1 MKHFTNSNVKNTVV
15 KFKEELSM
23 TMKRWIAVIVA
34 AALIFVSIG
43 VNALSYIFTRDF
55 TTVLDDMLAMSES
68 GYSETIIEDG
78 VSADKIA
85 VLTLDGV
92 IQDLGGASSIF
103 SPAGYNHA
111 FFMSQL
117 EEIRLDENIK
127 GVVLRVNSPG
137 GGVVESAD
145 IYDALVEIQQ
155 EREIPFYVSMQG
167 MAASG
172 GYYVAAPADKIF
184 VNRETITGS
193 IGVIMESVN
202 YAKLAEKY
210 GIDFNTIKTGPYKD
224 IMSPSRPM
232 KDDERAMLQ
241 EMIND
246 SYERFVD
253 IIEDGRGMSE
263 AEVKKVADGR
273 IMNGRQAI
281 ESGLADEFGKTKD
294 VIEALKADY
303 KLGDATVFEYTNS
316 DSWSS
321 IFGMKAASLVGRNI
335 ESEFIG
341 KLLSDYNA
349 PRMMYL
355 YGER

>member
-1 MKHFTNSNVKNTVV
+1 
-15 KFKEELSM
+15 
-23 TMKRWIAVIVA
+23 MKRWIAIIVA
-34 AALIFVSIG
+34 TTLLVVSIG
-43 VNALSYIFTRDF
+43 INFLSYAFTRDF
-55 TTVLDDMLAMSES
+55 SGFFETLTSTSE
-68 GYSETIIEDG
+68 YSEAIIEEG
-78 VSADKIA
+78 MGRDKIA

-92 IQDLGGASSIF
+92 IQDTGNVSSLF
-103 SPAGYNHA
+103 SSGYNHQ

-117 EEIRLDENIK
+117 TKIYEDPNVK
-127 GVVLRVNSPG
+127 GVVLKVNTPG

-145 IYDALVEIQQ
+145 IYDGLIEIQ
-155 EREIPFYVSMQG
+155 EEKGIPLYVSMGG

-172 GYYVAAPADKIF
+172 GYYVSAPADKIF

-224 IMSPSRPM
+224 IMSGSREM
-232 KDDERAMLQ
+232 KEEEREMLQ

-246 SYERFVD
+246 SYERFVE
-253 IIEDGRGMSE
+253 IIVEGRDMNT

-281 ESGLADEFGKTKD
+281 EAGLADDYGKPQD
-294 VIEALKADY
+294 VIAAIKEDHNLES
-303 KLGDATVFEYTNS
+303 ATVFEYSNENLTS
-316 DSWSS
+316 L
-321 IFGMKAASLVGRNI
+321 FGVKAQSMFGGSNI
-335 ESEFIG
+335 ETELIG
-341 KLLSDYNA
+341 KLLADYNS

-355 YGER
+355 YGEK

>member
-1 MKHFTNSNVKNTVV
+1 
-15 KFKEELSM
+15 M
-23 TMKRWIAVIVA
+23 TMKRWIAIIVA
-34 AALIFVSIG
+34 AALIFVSVG
-43 VNALSYIFTRDF
+43 VNSLSYIFTRDF
-55 TTVLDDMLAMSES
+55 NGFFEEMMATSTS
-68 GYSETIIEDG
+68 GYSEIVLEEGSTGDR
-78 VSADKIA
+78 IA
-85 VLTLDGV
+85 VLSLDGV
-92 IQDLGGASSIF
+92 IQDLGSSTSLF
-103 SPAGYNHA
+103 QPVGYNHQ
-111 FFMSQL
+111 FFMNQL
-117 EEIRLDENIK
+117 YEVLEDQSVK
-127 GVVLRVNSPG
+127 GLVLKVNSPG

-145 IYDALVEIQQ
+145 IYDAIREIQLT
-155 EREIPFYVSMQG
+155 REIPLYVSMGG

-172 GYYVAAPADKIF
+172 GYYVSAPADKIF

-224 IMSPSRPM
+224 IMSGSREM
-232 KDDERAMLQ
+232 KEEERVMLQ

-253 IIEDGRGMSE
+253 IIEEGRGMTE
-263 AEVKKVADGR
+263 AEVKAVADGR

-281 ESGLADEFGKTKD
+281 EAGLADGVGKASD
-294 VIEALKADY
+294 VIAAMKEDFELQ
-303 KLGDATVFEYTNS
+303 DATVFEYAAE
-316 DSWSS
+316 DSWATLLS
-321 IFGMKAASLVGRNI
+321 MKAGNIMGSNI
-335 ESEFIG
+335 ESELIG